1 MFKQNLIRGLT
12 KMSSLLKKH
21 SPIILTAIGVVGF
34 IGSTVTAVKSV
45 PKVNLVIQEKE
56 EEKGESLT
64 KKEEIFTK
72 AKIYLPTI
80 ILIITSTMCVVGSV
94 YIGYKRSIA
103 LGTALMASR
112 EAMKEYKSSV
122 ISEIGEKKAKE
133 IDKKVIENRIQKS
146 EFGNI
151 NIIETGDGDIIFYE
165 PLSDRYFKSRKTA
178 IEAVENAINSEL
190 LDSNWVYLNDMYE
203 SLNLSHIGLGE
214 RIGWAYEFSGLLH
227 ITIEAIDSPWGE
239 PIYALQYSEDPFYDN
254 RWC

>member
-12 KMSSLLKKH
+12 KMGILLQKH
-21 SPIILTAIGVVGF
+21 SPIIFTAIGIVGF
-34 IGSTVTAVKSV
+34 VGATVTAVKTV
-45 PKVNLVIQEKE
+45 PKVNLVLQEKKEEKE
-56 EEKGESLT
+56 EPLT

-72 AKIYLPTI
+72 AKLYLPSI
-80 ILIITSTMCVVGSV
+80 ILIIASTMCVSSSV
-94 YIGYKRSIA
+94 YIGYKRNIA
-103 LGTALMASR
+103 LSTALMASR

-122 ISEIGEKKAKE
+122 ISELGEKKAKE
-133 IDKKVIENRIQKS
+133 IDKKVVEHRLQKS
-146 EFGNI
+146 ELGNI
-151 NIIETGDGDIIFYE
+151 NIIETGDGDVIFYD

-190 LDSNWVYLNDMYE
+190 IDSNWVYLNDMYE

-227 ITIEAIDSPWGE
+227 ITFEAIDSPWGE
-239 PIYALQYSEDPFYDN
+239 PIYALQYSEEPFYDN